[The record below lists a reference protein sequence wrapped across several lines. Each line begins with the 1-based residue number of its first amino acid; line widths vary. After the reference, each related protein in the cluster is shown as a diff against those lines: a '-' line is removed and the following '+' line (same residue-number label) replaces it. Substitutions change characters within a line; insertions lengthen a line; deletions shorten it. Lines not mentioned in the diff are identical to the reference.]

1 MVLPSA
7 SGIHPSSAFQ
17 QCRADVCR
25 NLELPAQVSE
35 MHLLRL
41 FHFFHFNSPGLLFH
55 WCALV
60 QPRNSRAVPASPCV
74 RGGNSAPFVAGA
86 DIRGAPR
93 NSSSG
98 RKRTEEAE
106 VGRRMA
112 DKRPGGGKQR
122 AFRCRH
128 GYTLAT
134 RMLAEE
140 PRKGKKAGGCCGA
153 RLFSSAAFRAPM
165 ETGR

>member
-41 FHFFHFNSPGLLFH
+41 FHLFILIPPDYFFISAHSFSRAIVELSRLPRVYVAATVLHLSPGRILEARH
-55 WCALV
+55 GTA
-60 QPRNSRAVPASPCV
+60 AAEG
-74 RGGNSAPFVAGA
+74 RG
-86 DIRGAPR
+86 RR
-93 NSSSG
+93 
-98 RKRTEEAE
+98 RR
-106 VGRRMA
+106 RRMA

>member
-1 MVLPSA
+1 MVSIRPALFNNVA
-7 SGIHPSSAFQ
+7 LTFL
-17 QCRADVCR
+17 R

-41 FHFFHFNSPGLLFH
+41 FHFFILIPPDYFFISAHSFSRAIVELSRLPRVYVAATVLHLSPGRILEGRH
-55 WCALV
+55 GTA
-60 QPRNSRAVPASPCV
+60 AAEG
-74 RGGNSAPFVAGA
+74 RG
-86 DIRGAPR
+86 RR
-93 NSSSG
+93 
-98 RKRTEEAE
+98 RR
-106 VGRRMA
+106 RRMA

>member
-7 SGIHPSSAFQ
+7 SGIPIHLAL
-17 QCRADVCR
+17 CNNVALTLLR

-35 MHLLRL
+35 THLLR
-41 FHFFHFNSPGLLFH
+41 FFFHLVILIPPGYFFISAHSFSRSIVELCRLPRVYVATTVLHLSPGRILEARH
-55 WCALV
+55 GTA
-60 QPRNSRAVPASPCV
+60 AAEG
-74 RGGNSAPFVAGA
+74 RG
-86 DIRGAPR
+86 RR
-93 NSSSG
+93 
-98 RKRTEEAE
+98 RR
-106 VGRRMA
+106 RRMA
-112 DKRPGGGKQR
+112 DNRPCGGKQR

-134 RMLAEE
+134 RMLGEE